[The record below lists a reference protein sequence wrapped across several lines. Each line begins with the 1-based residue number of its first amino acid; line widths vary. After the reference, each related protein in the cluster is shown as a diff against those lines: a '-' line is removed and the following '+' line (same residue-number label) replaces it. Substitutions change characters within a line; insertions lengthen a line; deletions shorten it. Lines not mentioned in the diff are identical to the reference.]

1 MFYLEQSYDTFLF
14 YEKGKEFPFCY
25 SVREGGTVPDCMKNI
40 HEPIREI
47 RKQERLDVQML
58 VIDGRIFIVQNLY
71 AGFCAGD
78 IWNIGN

>member
-1 MFYLEQSYDTFLF
+1 MTHFLF

-47 RKQERLDVQML
+47 RKQERLDVQIL
-58 VIDGRIFIVQNLY
+58 VIVRAYFYRAKSVC
-71 AGFCAGD
+71 GFCAGD